1 MCARSAAPRHL
12 RTRSDLSRSTAPQR
26 SLTVHEFS
34 RVIEWRSF
42 PRHSSKP
49 TMILRVCHPS
59 RLNFTRRMG
68 DFKFLESKLLLR
80 QPNETPILAGCHRL
94 RHLPGGLSR
103 RLVTWRDRA
112 RCWRGLVRSRGYSS
126 EKRTARFFKRIF
138 RNSIG
143 LFHLGLLISS
153 SFVFRSASS
162 PALQLLLNSDRGGLA
177 PRSQD
182 QIVSYSVQQP
192 SVTPERRDPEEIRVA
207 VSLPKVPYFS
217 MSCGRWIFCFS
228 SLPSQ
233 SVLAFALHKG

>member
-1 MCARSAAPRHL
+1 MCARSASPRHL
-12 RTRSDLSRSTAPQR
+12 RTRSHLSRITK
-26 SLTVHEFS
+26 
-34 RVIEWRSF
+34 WRSF

-49 TMILRVCHPS
+49 TMILRVSRHS
-59 RLNFTRRMG
+59 RLNFMRTMG
-68 DFKFLESKLLLR
+68 AFKFLESKLLLR
-80 QPNETPILAGCHRL
+80 QLNEASILAGCRRL
-94 RHLPGGLSR
+94 HHLPGGLSR
-103 RLVTWRDRA
+103 RLVTWRHRA
-112 RCWRGLVRSRGYSS
+112 GCRRVLIRSRGYSS